1 VNMGVT
7 AIVPNGAT
15 YSVNAITISIW
26 SELR

>member
-1 VNMGVT
+1 MGVT